1 MLSHELPLHYTIAV
15 FDVEGYGA
23 PERTDFHR
31 SAVHNGLNR
40 ALRRAFSASAVEW
53 DSCDWQDGGDGALI
67 LIPATTSKVVI
78 LTRVVEHLAEEL
90 REHNEVS
97 SAESRIRLRMCLHSG
112 EVRRTDHG
120 VVGSGIILVSRL
132 LDSAELRKERKNSTE
147 PIVLAVTDGFFREV
161 VRHHPAAEPEKYREI
176 RFTVKEADS
185 GAWVRGATPIPV
197 RSTPRTP
204 AELQNELV
212 EALMDVPCMADD
224 VSRRGVLGLLPRA
237 ISSAVV
243 YHPRARLHVFEIV
256 RTCQDY
262 HNGVHALLTA
272 IRSLE
277 GDSVPVL
284 RAEAVAREWP
294 DEQGHHG

>member
-1 MLSHELPLHYTIAV
+1 VLSHELPLHYTVVAV
-15 FDVEGYGA
+15 DVEGYGA
-23 PERTDFHR
+23 PGRTDFHR

-40 ALRRAFSASAVEW
+40 ALRRAFSAAAVEW
-53 DSCDWQDGGDGALI
+53 DSCEWQDGGDGALI
-67 LIPATTSKVVI
+67 LIPATTPKVTV
-78 LTRVVEHLAEEL
+78 LTRVADHLAEEL

-120 VVGSGIILVSRL
+120 VVSSGIILVSRL

-147 PIVLAVTDGFFREV
+147 PITLAVSDGFFREV

-176 RFTVKEADS
+176 RIKVKEVDA
-185 GAWVRGATPIPV
+185 GAWVKTSGTV
-197 RSTPRTP
+197 VRTP
-204 AELQNELV
+204 APSPAERQNELV
-212 EALMDVPCMADD
+212 NALVEIPSMADD
-224 VSRRGVLGLLPRA
+224 VSRRTVLGLLPRRIASA
-237 ISSAVV
+237 IG

-262 HNGVHALLTA
+262 ETGVRALLAA

-277 GDSVPVL
+277 GNSVPML
-284 RAEAVAREWP
+284 RAEAVAREWL
-294 DEQGHHG
+294 DEEGHDG